1 MAGSR
6 PLLAEFGIQHRLQ
19 SCALFF
25 PSKIRIFPPTFMFH
39 IVTLIGHCQNSG
51 EDRLDRNSA
60 PDECQRVK
68 GVIGEIEYTL
78 TEKNPN
84 LRVDL
89 VIVGT
94 DDKTV
99 HQATY
104 WPSTGYGIVSNYK
117 VCTLTKSIK
126 D

>member
-1 MAGSR
+1 
-6 PLLAEFGIQHRLQ
+6 
-19 SCALFF
+19 
-25 PSKIRIFPPTFMFH
+25 MFH
-39 IVTLIGHCQNSG
+39 IVTLIGDCQSNG

-117 VCTLTKSIK
+117 VCPLTKSIK
-126 D
+126 ALEHRCG